1 MQALDRLLAL
11 VCRELGARRAW
22 IEYASAPP
30 PDAVSAPVRDGWMLC
45 ATVEEGTAETKTQ
58 LEELASSFDRVLLE
72 AADDAPSPAVPCE
85 TGEMLRYSLDVLVE
99 KVGAHAAWVFD
110 ERSPILWGA
119 STGGDWLTDIGRAR
133 TVGQALG
140 EHAPALVM
148 GWAGGQQ
155 LPAPPADLAP
165 HLATIAAAADSV
177 PADRLLTTWAA
188 LGEAS
193 SQVSAWAWDR
203 GPFHVRVRPIAG
215 IYRLLV
221 LFDGEFSPLHAE
233 TTINRALPVIE
244 RLVTDHPPVDPA
256 PTGARIHAFVR
267 PE

>member
-11 VCRELGARRAW
+11 VCRELGATRAW

-30 PDAVSAPVRDGWMLC
+30 PDAVSVPVRDGWTLC
-45 ATVEEGTAETKTQ
+45 ATVEEPSAETKTQ
-58 LEELASSFDRVLLE
+58 LEELAASFDRLLLE
-72 AADDAPSPAVPCE
+72 AADKAPGPALPSE
-85 TGEMLRYSLDVLVE
+85 TGEMLRHSLDVLVE

-119 STGGDWLTDIGRAR
+119 STSGAWLTDIGRAR
-133 TVGQALG
+133 TIGQTLG
-140 EHAPALVM
+140 EHPPALVM

-155 LPAPPADLAP
+155 LPAPPTGLAP
-165 HLATIAAAADSV
+165 HLATIASATESV

-188 LGEAS
+188 VGEAS
-193 SQVSAWAWDR
+193 SQTSAWSWDR
-203 GPFHVRVRPIAG
+203 APFHVRVRPLAG

-221 LFDGEFSPLHAE
+221 LFDDEFSPLHAE

-244 RLVTDHPPVDPA
+244 RLVTDHPPVDPT
-256 PTGARIHAFVR
+256 PKGARVHAFIR

>member
-1 MQALDRLLAL
+1 MEALDRLLAL
-11 VCRELGARRAW
+11 VCRELGATRAW
-22 IEYASAPP
+22 IEYGSAPP

-45 ATVEEGTAETKTQ
+45 ASVDDATAEKKAQ
-58 LEELASSFDRVLLE
+58 LEELAASFDRVLLE
-72 AADDAPSPAVPCE
+72 AADEAPNPALPSE

-119 STGGDWLTDIGRAR
+119 STSGAWLTDIGRAR
-133 TVGQALG
+133 TIGRTLG
-140 EHAPALVM
+140 EHTPELVM

-155 LPAPPADLAP
+155 LPAPPVDLSP
-165 HLATIAAAADSV
+165 HLATITAAAESV

-188 LGEAS
+188 VGEAS
-193 SQVSAWAWDR
+193 AQTSAWAWDR
-203 GPFHVRVRPIAG
+203 DPFHVRVRPIAG

-221 LFDGEFSPLHAE
+221 LFDAEFSPLHAE

-244 RLVTDHPPVDPA
+244 RLVTDHPPVDPT
-256 PTGARIHAFVR
+256 PKGARIHAFVR
-267 PE
+267 PD